1 MNLRIILDILSNFVF
16 FYPLIMS
23 LVWISGALLFRSRL
37 EKHPQESFKTTQW
50 PKVSVLIPAYNEAET
65 IEETITMMDRL
76 PYPDFEIIAVNDG
89 SKDETGAL
97 LHSLVK
103 RIDRLRIIDIKQNR
117 GKANALKVAAHA
129 SKAEYLVCVDSD
141 AVLDD
146 YAIHYLI
153 DNFMHHGE
161 RLGAV
166 TGNPRIR
173 NRDTLLAKLQILEYA
188 SIIGTIKRAQRILG
202 KS

>member
-1 MNLRIILDILSNFVF
+1 MLFILLDGLSNFVF

-23 LVWISGALLFRSRL
+23 LVWISGALLFRARL
-37 EKHPQESFKTTQW
+37 EKNTEDDFKITEW
-50 PKVSVLIPAYNEAET
+50 PKVSVLIPCYNESQT

-89 SKDETGAL
+89 SKDNTGEI
-97 LHSLVK
+97 LHELGQ
-103 RIDRLRIIDIKQNR
+103 RFERLRVVDIKQNR
-117 GKANALKVAAHA
+117 GKANALKVAAFA
-129 SKAEYLVCVDSD
+129 SKSEYLVCVDSD

-146 YAIHYLI
+146 YAIHHLI
-153 DNFMHHGE
+153 DNFMFHGE

-188 SIIGTIKRAQRILG
+188 SIIGAIKRAQLSLERL
-202 KS
+202 